1 MEAKAAGHASIGLF
15 MFKRKGK
22 TMKEIKIGIIGG
34 GAAGMA
40 CAITAARAGA
50 EVTIIEAGER
60 MGQKILSTGNGK
72 CNLGNM
78 ELNASQ
84 YHGSCAFLS
93 DAFSKFGT
101 KDTIAFFESL
111 GLYVKEKNGYLY
123 PQSEQAS
130 AVSDALRY
138 EIAALGIK
146 VITGF
151 RATQVRKTGNEAT
164 ADGIGSGSF
173 IVSDGKR
180 ELMLDRMILTCG
192 GKAMPKTGS
201 DGSGW
206 DIAQRLGHT
215 IVPVVPALTNLKCK
229 EQFFKAISGVRT
241 DARVTLLG
249 KSSLSY
255 GGAGLDDKALA
266 SERGELQLTDQGI
279 SGIPVFQ
286 LSREAA
292 YLLRKQKEVGVLIDF
307 LPMFSDAEL
316 VEMAKKRMSLRNG
329 RTVEEF
335 FTGILPKKIM
345 SLLLKLSG
353 LKHMDQASN
362 LTEQD
367 ITALLL
373 SAKSFMVHAIGTGDF
388 SNCQVCAGGVDCKE
402 ITDSMESK
410 MVKRLYFAGEILD
423 VDGRCGG
430 YNLQWAWTSGYLA
443 GMNAA
448 R

>member
-1 MEAKAAGHASIGLF
+1 
-15 MFKRKGK
+15 
-22 TMKEIKIGIIGG
+22 MKDLRIGIIGG

-40 CAITAARAGA
+40 CAITAARACA

-78 ELNASQ
+78 ELDASQ
-84 YHGSCAFLS
+84 YHGTCAFLS

-101 KDTIAFFESL
+101 KETIAFFESL
-111 GLYVKEKNGYLY
+111 GLYVKEKSGYLY

-130 AVSDALRY
+130 AVSDVLRY

-151 RATQVRKTGNEAT
+151 RVTQVKKGKKQVAAGGMASEC
-164 ADGIGSGSF
+164 F
-173 IVSDGKR
+173 VVSDGKR
-180 ELMLDRMILTCG
+180 ELTFDRLVLTCG

-206 DIAQRLGHT
+206 DLTKKLGHT
-215 IVPVVPALTNLKCK
+215 IIPVVPALTNLKCK

-249 KSSLSY
+249 QSSLSH
-255 GGAGLDDKALA
+255 GGAAVHDKALA

-292 YLLRKQKEVGVLIDF
+292 YLLKKQKEIEVLIDF
-307 LPMFSDAEL
+307 LPMFSDADL

-353 LKHMDQASN
+353 LKHTDQASN

-373 SAKSFMVHAIGTGDF
+373 SAKSFLVHAIGTGDF
-388 SNCQVCAGGVDCKE
+388 SNCQVCAGGVDCNE
-402 ITDSMESK
+402 ITDFMESK
-410 MVKRLYFAGEILD
+410 MVKGLYFAGEILD

-448 R
+448 KQKS

>member
-1 MEAKAAGHASIGLF
+1 
-15 MFKRKGK
+15 MFKLKGRI
-22 TMKEIKIGIIGG
+22 MKDLRIGIIGG

-40 CAITAARAGA
+40 CAITAARACA

-78 ELNASQ
+78 ELDASQ
-84 YHGSCAFLS
+84 YHGTCAFLS

-101 KDTIAFFESL
+101 KETIAFFESL

-151 RATQVRKTGNEAT
+151 RVTQVKKGKKQVAAGGMASEC
-164 ADGIGSGSF
+164 F
-173 IVSDGKR
+173 VVSDGKR
-180 ELMLDRMILTCG
+180 ELTFDRLVLTCG

-206 DIAQRLGHT
+206 DLAKKLGHT

-249 KSSLSY
+249 QSSLIH
-255 GGAGLDDKALA
+255 GGAAVHDKALA
-266 SERGELQLTDQGI
+266 CERGELQLTDQGI

-286 LSREAA
+286 LSREVA
-292 YLLRKQKEVGVLIDF
+292 YLLKKQKEIGILIDF

-316 VEMAKKRMSLRNG
+316 CEMAKNRTSLRNG
-329 RTVEEF
+329 RTIEEF

-353 LKHMDQASN
+353 LKHTEPAEN

-367 ITALLL
+367 VTALLL
-373 SAKSFMVHAIGTGDF
+373 CAKKFLVHAIGTGDF
-388 SNCQVCAGGVDCKE
+388 SNCQVCAGGVDCNE
-402 ITDSMESK
+402 ITDFMESK
-410 MVKRLYFAGEILD
+410 MVKGLYFAGEILD

>member
-1 MEAKAAGHASIGLF
+1 
-15 MFKRKGK
+15 
-22 TMKEIKIGIIGG
+22 MKDLRIGIIGG

-78 ELNASQ
+78 DLDASQ

-93 DAFSKFGT
+93 DALSKFGT
-101 KDTIAFFESL
+101 KETITFFESL

-151 RATQVRKTGNEAT
+151 RVTHVRKGKKQVA
-164 ADGIGSGSF
+164 ASGTTTECF
-173 IVSDGKR
+173 VVSDGKR
-180 ELMLDRMILTCG
+180 ELAFDKLVLSCG

-206 DIAQRLGHT
+206 ELAKKLGHT
-215 IVPVVPALTNLKCK
+215 VVPVVPALTNLKCK

-249 KSSLSY
+249 KSSLSH
-255 GGAGLDDKALA
+255 GGAGLDDKAFA

-292 YLLRKQKEVGVLIDF
+292 YLLKKQKEIDVLVDF
-307 LPMFSDAEL
+307 LPMFSDADL

-353 LKHMDQASN
+353 LKHTDQASN
-362 LTEQD
+362 LKEQD
-367 ITALLL
+367 ITALLQ

-388 SNCQVCAGGVDCKE
+388 SNCQVCAGGVNCNE
-402 ITDSMESK
+402 ISDSMESRIIK
-410 MVKRLYFAGEILD
+410 GLYFAGEILD

>member
-1 MEAKAAGHASIGLF
+1 
-15 MFKRKGK
+15 
-22 TMKEIKIGIIGG
+22 MKKLRIGIIGG

-50 EVTIIEAGER
+50 EVTVVESGER

-78 ELNASQ
+78 DLDASQ
-84 YHGSCAFLS
+84 YRGSCTFLE
-93 DAFSKFGT
+93 DAFTRFGT
-101 KDTIAFFESL
+101 KETIAFFESL
-111 GLYVKEKNGYLY
+111 GLYVKDKNGYLY

-151 RATQVRKTGNEAT
+151 RVTQVKKGKKQVAT
-164 ADGIGSGSF
+164 DGATTESF
-173 IVSDGKR
+173 IVSDGKA
-180 ELMLDRMILTCG
+180 ELCFDKVILTCG

-206 DIAQRLGHT
+206 DVAKKLGHT

-241 DARVTLLG
+241 DASVKILGHGEKLL
-249 KSSLSY
+249 S
-255 GGAGLDDKALA
+255 

-286 LSREAA
+286 LSREVA
-292 YLLRKQKEVGVLIDF
+292 YLLKKQKEVEISIDF
-307 LPMFSDAEL
+307 LPVFSDEDL
-316 VEMAKKRMSLRNG
+316 CEMAKKRMNMRKG
-329 RTVEEF
+329 RTMEEF

-345 SLLLKLSG
+345 SLLLKLSA
-353 LKHMDQASN
+353 LKHTDLAEN
-362 LTEQD
+362 LTEHD

-402 ITDSMESK
+402 IMDSMESRL
-410 MVKRLYFAGEILD
+410 VPGLYFAGEILD

-443 GMNAA
+443 GTNAA
-448 R
+448 KQQS

>member
-1 MEAKAAGHASIGLF
+1 
-15 MFKRKGK
+15 
-22 TMKEIKIGIIGG
+22 MKDLRIGIIGG

-40 CAITAARAGA
+40 CAITAARACA

-78 ELNASQ
+78 ELDASQ
-84 YHGSCAFLS
+84 YHGTCAFLS

-101 KDTIAFFESL
+101 KETIAFFESL

-151 RATQVRKTGNEAT
+151 RVTQVKKGKKQVAAGRMASEC
-164 ADGIGSGSF
+164 F

-180 ELMLDRMILTCG
+180 ELTFDRLVLTCG

-206 DIAQRLGHT
+206 ELAQKLGHT

-249 KSSLSY
+249 QSSLSHSS
-255 GGAGLDDKALA
+255 AGLDDKALA

-286 LSREAA
+286 LSREVA
-292 YLLRKQKEVGVLIDF
+292 YLLKKQKEIGILIDF
-307 LPMFSDAEL
+307 LPMFTDAEL
-316 VEMAKKRMSLRNG
+316 CEMAKKRMSLRNG

-353 LKHMDQASN
+353 LKHTDQASN

-373 SAKSFMVHAIGTGDF
+373 SAKSFLVHAIGTGDF
-388 SNCQVCAGGVDCKE
+388 SNCQVCAGGVDCNE
-402 ITDSMESK
+402 ITDFMESK
-410 MVKRLYFAGEILD
+410 MVKGLYFAGEILD

-448 R
+448 KQKS